1 MSEQDWIAEQ
11 KKNRLFRGGGRG
23 NDADRMLEIGG
34 INKSADKN
42 QSMKIIAARTVND
55 TLGIT
60 CIGQLCDMVE
70 NAQLIQDG
78 RARSDFMK
86 VAIEQWQG
94 KIASA
99 KNKALEALL

>member
-11 KKNRLFRGGGRG
+11 KKNKLFRGGGRG

-34 INKSADKN
+34 INKSSDKN
-42 QSMKIIAARTVND
+42 QTMKIIAARTINA

-60 CIGQLCDMVE
+60 CISELCDMVE
-70 NAQLIQDG
+70 TAQLIQDG
-78 RARSDFMK
+78 RARADFMK

-94 KIASA
+94 KLMAA
-99 KNKALEALL
+99 KNKAFEALL